1 MTDCNKYYINAVFIT
16 LSDGLLIFHDMS
28 ELNWKEVYKPDL
40 LDLNEAN
47 FENPNMQQ
55 LFLTGLIENLRDMDP
70 NKENYKMRYSL
81 VLVQNTEN
89 TNFTTRITNPRLK
102 YIEYYKIKIL
112 DENSKLYQFCIKN
125 KA

>member
-1 MTDCNKYYINAVFIT
+1 MTDCNKYYIKGVFIT
-16 LSDGLLIFHDMS
+16 LSDGLLIFHDVS
-28 ELNWKEVYKPDL
+28 EANWKEIYQPDL
-40 LDLNEAN
+40 LELSEAH

-70 NKENYKMRYSL
+70 NKENYKMRYCL
-81 VLVQNTEN
+81 VLAQNTEN
-89 TNFTTRITNPRLK
+89 TDLAARITNPRLK